1 MGGIEIDEHG
11 KTGLPGLFAAGEV
24 VWGIHGANRLG
35 GNALTEC
42 AVFGIIGGQSAA
54 EYVRQKGG
62 GESPANLLSETS
74 VRKWERKSRNYLKKK
89 RGPFDHPVD
98 LLVNLKDLAWKY
110 AGPIREDGLM
120 KEGLAQLASLEK
132 RIERVYPATLRDL
145 FRKRDLENVALLLKA
160 ILNGSL
166 LRVESRGSFFRKDSQ
181 NQDDQN
187 WMKNTCYRLVKGDLE
202 ITHRA
207 IGI

>member
-1 MGGIEIDEHG
+1 
-11 KTGLPGLFAAGEV
+11 
-24 VWGIHGANRLG
+24 
-35 GNALTEC
+35 
-42 AVFGIIGGQSAA
+42 
-54 EYVRQKGG
+54 
-62 GESPANLLSETS
+62 
-74 VRKWERKSRNYLKKK
+74 
-89 RGPFDHPVD
+89 
-98 LLVNLKDLAWKY
+98 LAWKY

-166 LRVESRGSFFRKDSQ
+166 LRVESRGSFFRKDFQ

-187 WMKNTCYRLVKGDLE
+187 WMKNTCYRLEKGEFQISHRPVKVADS
-202 ITHRA
+202 
-207 IGI
+207 